1 MTKNQRPMLSKQSI
15 AVTSSAQKNDILSSN
30 TYSRNLLPRLKGENI
45 DGVATIISG
54 IRRCGKSTLLG
65 QALSERERLGEK
77 TFYLNFDT
85 PALYGFAL
93 NDFTL
98 VDELLSENGIKT
110 VFLDEV
116 QVVDGWEVYVRSA
129 LDKGLKV
136 YVTGS
141 NAHLLSS
148 ELGTKLTG
156 RHISYELFPF
166 SYSEF
171 CGLRDIEPSDEAL
184 LSYLNE
190 GGMPKYL
197 LTGES
202 RLLEELVS
210 DILYRDI
217 AVRHKIRD
225 ERALRA
231 MLSLLMSNVGNL
243 CSASKLKS
251 QLSISSTT
259 TVSEYLSFFQQSYL
273 FEFVPK
279 FSYSVKAQI
288 ANPKKVYCI
297 DNGIVSVAGQAFSAN
312 NGRKLENA
320 VYLRLRENGQKPYY
334 FNDNGRECDFIT
346 TKLNIPNKAIQVCF
360 DLNAENESREIG
372 GLITAMKILN
382 IENGQIVTFN
392 QRDSILS
399 DNMRIEVIPFT
410 EF

>member
-1 MTKNQRPMLSKQSI
+1 MLSKQTI
-15 AVTSSAQKNDILSSN
+15 AVTSSAQKNDILSSH
-30 TYSRNLLPRLKGENI
+30 TYNRNLLPRLKGENI

-65 QALSERERLGEK
+65 QVLSERERSGEK
-77 TFYLNFDT
+77 TLYLNFDT
-85 PALYGFAL
+85 PSLYGFAL
-93 NDFTL
+93 SDFAL
-98 VDELLSENGIKT
+98 VDELLSDNGIKT

-148 ELGTKLTG
+148 ELGSKLTG

-171 CGLRDIEPSDEAL
+171 CGLRDIGPSDEAL
-184 LSYLNE
+184 LGYLNE

-197 LTGES
+197 LTGEI

-251 QLSISSTT
+251 QLGISSTT

-273 FEFVPK
+273 FEFVSK
-279 FSYSVKAQI
+279 FSYSVKTQI

-334 FNDNGRECDFIT
+334 FNDNGSECDFIT

-372 GLITAMKILN
+372 GLITAMKTLN

-399 DNMRIEVIPFT
+399 DNMRIEVIPFA